1 MKDSGLLARYRESSL
16 GVRILLFMAL
26 GVVAGLIWG
35 PRTRLVEPVGE
46 IFIRLLMMSAVP
58 LVFFNLLA
66 GLSALDDVRRFG
78 RLAGKVLAYFVCTTG
93 FAVVLGLVAASVL
106 RPGEGMRTSESVGD
120 TVGAVPSLAQVV
132 IDMVPANVVEAFA
145 TGRIGQV
152 VVFAVL
158 LGLAGLTLPAERRA
172 TLSAVFTTMAD
183 LLRKL
188 VELIL
193 RLAPLGIGALAATTV
208 GVHGSGIFGSLG
220 KFLLGVWVAH
230 FVMAAVY
237 LILVAAFVGDSPL
250 RFVRTTVPLYATAAA
265 TCSSLAS
272 LVVAFEMAE
281 RRLGVPRSIYAFTLP
296 LGIQLNKGGTAI
308 MLGAVLLFT
317 AQAAGVRFELGAL
330 VGVATIGLLLTAG
343 SPGIPGGGLVV
354 ALMYVQ
360 AFDLP
365 VETAAMVG
373 GIYRLVDVGNTT
385 VNVMGTLVGTYIVGH
400 SEGVRETVVT

>member
-1 MKDSGLLARYRESSL
+1 MNGSGLLARYRESSL

-46 IFIRLLMMSAVP
+46 IFIRLLLMSAVP

-78 RLAGKVLAYFVCTTG
+78 RLAGKVLAYFVSTTG

-106 RPGEGMRTSESVGD
+106 RPGEGMRPSGSVGE

-158 LGLAGLTLPAERRA
+158 LGLAGLTLPPERRA
-172 TLSAVFTTMAD
+172 TLSAAFTTLAD

-193 RLAPLGIGALAATTV
+193 HLAPLGIGARAATTV
-208 GVHGSGIFGSLG
+208 GVHGSGVFGWLG
-220 KFLLGVWVAH
+220 KFLLGV
-230 FVMAAVY
+230 
-237 LILVAAFVGDSPL
+237 
-250 RFVRTTVPLYATAAA
+250 
-265 TCSSLAS
+265 
-272 LVVAFEMAE
+272 
-281 RRLGVPRSIYAFTLP
+281 
-296 LGIQLNKGGTAI
+296 
-308 MLGAVLLFT
+308 
-317 AQAAGVRFELGAL
+317 
-330 VGVATIGLLLTAG
+330 
-343 SPGIPGGGLVV
+343 
-354 ALMYVQ
+354 
-360 AFDLP
+360 
-365 VETAAMVG
+365 
-373 GIYRLVDVGNTT
+373 
-385 VNVMGTLVGTYIVGH
+385 
-400 SEGVRETVVT
+400 